1 VRNRLLVGFILFAF
15 IATALLVVPLGLTLQ
30 AHESSD
36 TLTILRRDTSALS
49 SLLTDALNHHD
60 LQRAVELAESY
71 SRATGRQILV
81 ADGNKFLVAT
91 RKSQEQDRTLMKI
104 ADSLRQKKLV
114 GTTRGNVREG
124 PQYYVAVLLRHV
136 CSRVASG
143 KRPVLILTS
152 AVNVANARIRSN
164 WTKLLLYGLLMLFL
178 ACLFGVIVSNSLV
191 RPLRRIGLAVE
202 EIGNGSLESRAPV
215 TDGPR
220 ELRRL
225 ADSINSTAS
234 RLINLLEVQRGF
246 VEDAS
251 HQLRTP
257 LTALQLHL
265 ENLQRGEQMSSGED
279 LRAVLAEVGRLN
291 RLVDSLLALARNES
305 ASADVTSVNVHDA
318 VLERADVWRPLAD
331 ELDLRL
337 ETSVGS
343 ADRGVAGEG
352 VLEQVLDNLLS
363 NAFDATPSG
372 GRISIE
378 SRLNED
384 TVELHVIDN
393 GPGLSAS
400 ERALALQRF
409 WRKRDN
415 NSAGAGLGLAIVD
428 QLVRLSGGSFELR
441 EAPEGGLDATVIL
454 RRNERSYAGLFSNL
468 Q

>member
-1 VRNRLLVGFILFAF
+1 MRNRLLVGFILFAF
-15 IATALLVVPLGLTLQ
+15 IVTALLVVPLGLTLQ
-30 AHESSD
+30 AREGSD
-36 TLTILRRDTSALS
+36 TLRTLKRDASALS
-49 SLLTDALNHHD
+49 PLLNDALETHD
-60 LQRAVELAESY
+60 LRRAVVLADSY
-71 SRATGRQILV
+71 SRSTGRQILV
-81 ADGNKFLVAT
+81 VDGNKFLVAT
-91 RKSQEQDRTLMKI
+91 RRSQEQDRTLMKV
-104 ADSLRQKKLV
+104 AHELRGPKLV
-114 GTTRGNVREG
+114 GTTRGTSQEG
-124 PQYYVAVLLRHV
+124 PQYYVAVLLSHV
-136 CSRVASG
+136 TSRVTSG
-143 KRPVLILTS
+143 KRPVFILTS
-152 AVNVANARIRSN
+152 AVNVADAKIRSN
-164 WTKLLLYGLLMLFL
+164 WIRLVLYGLFMLFL
-178 ACLFGVIVSNSLV
+178 ACLFGVIISNSLV

-215 TDGPR
+215 TVGPR

-279 LRAVLAEVGRLN
+279 LNAVLAEVGRLN

-305 ASADVTSVNVHDA
+305 ASPEVITLNVHDA
-318 VLERADVWRPLAD
+318 VLERAEMWRPLAD
-331 ELDLRL
+331 ELNLRL
-337 ETSVGS
+337 DTSVGL
-343 ADRGVAGEG
+343 AERGVVAEG

-372 GRISIE
+372 GSINIE
-378 SRLNED
+378 SHVSDEG
-384 TVELHVIDN
+384 VEVHVIDS

-428 QLVRLSGGSFELR
+428 QLIRLSGGSFELR
-441 EAPEGGLDATVIL
+441 EAPNGGVDATIIL
-454 RRNERSYAGLFSNL
+454 RRA
-468 Q
+468 

>member
-1 VRNRLLVGFILFAF
+1 VRDRLLIGFILFAF

-36 TLTILRRDTSALS
+36 TLTILRRDTGALS
-49 SLLTDALNHHD
+49 GLLTDALNHHD
-60 LQRAVELAESY
+60 LSRAVDLADSF

-91 RKSQEQDRTLMKI
+91 RKSQEEDRTLMKI
-104 ADSLRQKKLV
+104 VASLHKTKIV
-114 GTTRGNVREG
+114 GSTRGNAHEG
-124 PQYYVAVLLRHV
+124 PQYYAAMILRHAN
-136 CSRVASG
+136 SRVASG
-143 KRPVLILTS
+143 KRPVLIITS
-152 AVNVANARIRSN
+152 DVTVANAKIRSN
-164 WTKLLLYGLLMLFL
+164 WTRLVLYGLFMLFL
-178 ACLFGVIVSNSLV
+178 ACVFGVIVSNSLV

-202 EIGNGSLESRAPV
+202 EIGNGSLQARAPA

-225 ADSINSTAS
+225 ADSINSTAT
-234 RLINLLEVQRGF
+234 RLINLLEIQRGF

-265 ENLQRGEQMSSGED
+265 ENLQRGEQFSSGDD
-279 LRAVLAEVGRLN
+279 LKAVLAEVGRLN

-305 ASADVTSVNVHDA
+305 AAPDVMVVNVHDA
-318 VLERADVWRPLAD
+318 VLERAEVWRPLAD

-343 ADRGVAGEG
+343 ADRGVASEG

-378 SRLNED
+378 SHLYDDR
-384 TVELHVIDN
+384 VELHVLDS

-400 ERALALQRF
+400 ERELAVQRF

-415 NSAGAGLGLAIVD
+415 QSAGAGLGLAIVD

-441 EAPEGGLDATVIL
+441 EAAGGGLDATITL
-454 RRNERSYAGLFSNL
+454 RRD
-468 Q
+468 